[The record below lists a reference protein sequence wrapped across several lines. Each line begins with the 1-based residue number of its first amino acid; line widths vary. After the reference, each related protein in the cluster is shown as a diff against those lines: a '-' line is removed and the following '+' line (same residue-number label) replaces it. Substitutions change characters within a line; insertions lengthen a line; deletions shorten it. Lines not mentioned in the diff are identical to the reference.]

1 MLPNKLTC
9 NLKNVAEIRDCFFG
23 CFVFLNSRF
32 SVAELHLGMAEAMIM
47 FNRGLDDKIDEQ
59 CKESK
64 NKNSEKC

>member
-1 MLPNKLTC
+1 MKPKNLSV

-47 FNRGLDDKIDEQ
+47 FNCGLDDKIEEQ
-59 CKESK
+59 CKESVK
-64 NKNSEKC
+64 KNSAKC